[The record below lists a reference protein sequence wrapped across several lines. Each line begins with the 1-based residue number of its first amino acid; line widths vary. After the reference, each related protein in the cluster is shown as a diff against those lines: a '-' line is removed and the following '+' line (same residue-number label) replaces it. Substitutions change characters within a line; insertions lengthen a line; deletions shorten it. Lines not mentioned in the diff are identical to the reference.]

1 MNFIVS
7 QSELLKNLLAV
18 NAVINS
24 KNTNPILD
32 NFLFQVR
39 SDKLEIVGSDGA
51 ATVIAE
57 MPLESQG
64 TGEYAVPAEKL
75 VNTIKNLSEQPLT
88 FTIENNQLRITA
100 EKGKYNL
107 PVLDGKD
114 FPMPAPIADAF
125 ERHITGS
132 LLAEGINKTI
142 FATGNDELRVA
153 MNGILFHFTPERLNL
168 VATDAHKLVRF
179 SVNNIKSDGDQS
191 LEYILPKKPMQILK
205 NLLAKS
211 DAEVDM
217 RFSEKNAEFSFENIR
232 VFTTLIDG
240 KFPEYE
246 RVIPTDNPF
255 ILIANRETLLASIRR
270 VSFYANQS
278 TYLVQ
283 LMLRGG
289 SLTVTARNDE
299 MASEADEELT
309 VNYQGED
316 LNIGFNGRSL
326 AEMLAALDSEEVE
339 MTFSSPKR
347 AALIAPMDGYSE
359 EEEILMLLMPIAIG

>member
-1 MNFIVS
+1 MNFIIS

-18 NAVINS
+18 DAVINS

-32 NFLFQVR
+32 NFLFLIQN
-39 SDKLEIVGSDGA
+39 DKLDIVGSDGA
-51 ATVIAE
+51 TTVIAR
-57 MPLESQG
+57 MSIESQG
-64 TGEYAVPAEKL
+64 AGNYAIPAEKL

-88 FTIENNQLRITA
+88 FTIEENQLRITS

-125 ERHITGS
+125 ERQITGS
-132 LLAEGINKTI
+132 LLAEGIAKTI

-179 SVNNIKSDGDQS
+179 SVKSIKTGEEEY
-191 LEYILPKKPMQILK
+191 LEYILPKKPMNILK
-205 NLLAKS
+205 NLLAKN
-211 DAEVDM
+211 DAAVNM
-217 RFSEKNAEFSFENIR
+217 RFSGKRAEFSFDNIR
-232 VFTTLIDG
+232 LFTTLIDG
-240 KFPEYE
+240 KFPLYE
-246 RVIPTDNPF
+246 KVIPTDNPF
-255 ILIANRETLLASIRR
+255 MLIANRETLLSSIRR

-283 LMLRGG
+283 LILRGS
-289 SLTVTARNDE
+289 SLVVTARNDE

-347 AALIAPMDGYSE
+347 AALIAPLDGLSE
-359 EEEILMLLMPIAIG
+359 EEDILMLLMPIAIG